1 LGVWEKSYLFLVLP
15 VPQILSDV
23 NDTSKNTKKFERVPV
38 GYSGAR
44 GKLIHEK
51 NLKTKIS
58 WQTPFIASD
67 PNPVLKS
74 HPDSIE

>member
-1 LGVWEKSYLFLVLP
+1 LFLVLP

-58 WQTPFIASD
+58 
-67 PNPVLKS
+67 
-74 HPDSIE
+74 